1 MKPGRGTGSPK
12 RTVPAQDCTQG
23 SDRMEEE
30 DEEEEEGLRE
40 ADWKNKW
47 RAFVEGRGGWYVGP

>member
-23 SDRMEEE
+23 SDRTEEE

-47 RAFVEGRGGWYVGP
+47 RAFVEGRGGWYM